1 MELGTSVQRLRVW
14 GPLCTHAFHW
24 SAGERLYRNGALGDL
39 EVEHRR
45 ENGHDFEE
53 GGDNDAVDG
62 GNGLG
67 ANNII
72 NRSFGPNR
80 DRDSYRSSLDG
91 SVTYGSVVGDGPGS
105 DPQVRNSLDSDG
117 SYEEKVFPAPKILS
131 EACYEFSSDPTK
143 CLQIPSNQQQ

>member
-53 GGDNDAVDG
+53 GETMMLLTGETDLEQITSSTEVSAPTVTETAIAA
-62 GNGLG
+62 LLT
-67 ANNII
+67 
-72 NRSFGPNR
+72 
-80 DRDSYRSSLDG
+80 DR
-91 SVTYGSVVGDGPGS
+91 
-105 DPQVRNSLDSDG
+105 
-117 SYEEKVFPAPKILS
+117 
-131 EACYEFSSDPTK
+131 
-143 CLQIPSNQQQ
+143 